1 MFKRQTIVSRVGWG
15 MGLAVVAATL
25 SVTGY
30 AADAP
35 AGGTPGMR
43 RLTDDQYRNA
53 IVDIFGEDIEYAGR
67 FDPVLR
73 PTHGLQVQGVSQ
85 ISVSPAGFEQ
95 YDKVGRTIAEQVI
108 DERHRPLLVGCAP
121 RTATLPDDACATA
134 FFRRTGEF
142 LFRRPLKAADV
153 QLYVTAARQATG
165 LTNDFYG
172 GLADGLGMML
182 ASPRF
187 LFEIDVAEPDPAR
200 SGARRLDA
208 YSKASRLSF
217 FLWNTT
223 PDRELLEAAARG
235 TLHTPA
241 GLKRQVD
248 RLLASPR
255 LENGVR
261 TFFADML
268 GFDQIADLSKD
279 GEIYP
284 QFTPNA
290 KRDMPEQTLRTIVD
304 LLVTNSGDYRD
315 LFTTRRTFLTRALG
329 AVYRVPV
336 SEKSDWVPYEFPPDS
351 PRAGLLTQ
359 PSFIATFSHPGRS
372 SPTLRGKAL
381 RELVLCQPV
390 PDPPNNVD
398 FSQVENTTKGTV
410 RVRLTAHR
418 SNPACASCH
427 RFMDPIGLALENFD
441 GAGTYRSQE
450 NGVAIDATGD
460 LDGSKFD
467 DPVSLGLAVRNHPQL
482 PACLSKRVFEFAVRR
497 PLDAG
502 EVAWVKTLST
512 RFVEHNYRIRELL
525 RIVAMSD
532 QLFRAPN
539 PPVTAAKA
547 PVPAAKVVAPVV
559 KSTAT
564 AVPVR
569 EVTQ

>member
-1 MFKRQTIVSRVGWG
+1 
-15 MGLAVVAATL
+15 MGVAAVAAWL
-25 SVTGY
+25 SGVGF
-30 AADAP
+30 AADATG
-35 AGGTPGMR
+35 GGTPGMR

-53 IVDIFGEDIEYAGR
+53 ITDVFGEDIEYAGR

-85 ISVSPAGFEQ
+85 IAVSPAGFEQ
-95 YDKVGRTIAEQVI
+95 YDKVGRTIAAQAV
-108 DERHRPLLVGCAP
+108 DERHRPLLVGCTP

-134 FFRRTGEF
+134 FFRRTGAV

-165 LTNDFYG
+165 LTNSFYG
-172 GLADGLGMML
+172 GLVDGLGMML

-187 LFEIDVAEPDPAR
+187 LFEIDVTEPDPTHPG
-200 SGARRLDA
+200 SRRLDA
-208 YSKASRLSF
+208 HSKASRLSF

-223 PDRELLEAAARG
+223 PDRELLSAAARG
-235 TLHTPA
+235 ALHTPA

-255 LENGVR
+255 LEHGVR
-261 TFFADML
+261 TLFSDML
-268 GFDQIADLSKD
+268 GFDQIGDLSKD

-304 LLVTNSGDYRD
+304 LLVTNNGDYRD

-336 SEKSDWVPYEFPPDS
+336 SEKSDWVPYEFPADS

-390 PDPPNNVD
+390 PDPPANVD

-460 LDGSKFD
+460 LDGSKFA

-482 PACLSKRVFEFAVRR
+482 PACLSRRVFEFAVRR
-497 PLDAG
+497 PLDTA
-502 EVAWVKTLST
+502 EAAWVKTLSAQ
-512 RFVEHNYRIRELL
+512 FVEHNYRIRELL
-525 RIVAMSD
+525 RIVATSD
-532 QLFRAPN
+532 QLFRAP
-539 PPVTAAKA
+539 TT
-547 PVPAAKVVAPVV
+547 VP
-559 KSTAT
+559 S
-564 AVPVR
+564 R
-569 EVTQ
+569 EVK